1 MLEKEI
7 KKLMPHIK
15 VMARKYGNLG
25 VPPEDLENEG
35 IFGVFK
41 AKKHYDK
48 SMGVNFN
55 AYALWWI
62 KQSILAALSSQSK
75 LVHVPFAKINLFR
88 KIKNVK
94 DLYLQK
100 FGREPSEKETKEE
113 LQINSQEYIDTLT
126 SNSVS
131 IDKGTLS
138 NDENEEFSLNNIL
151 STPNETEEKIEL
163 DFIKSN
169 IQRAISKLTKRERF
183 IINNF
188 FGIDVER
195 SLTLEEIG
203 VELKLTR
210 ERCRQIKQ
218 ESIKKLKKILPTFF

>member
-7 KKLMPHIK
+7 KSLMPHIK

-25 VPPEDLENEG
+25 VPSEDLENEG
-35 IFGVFK
+35 IFGIFK

-62 KQSILAALSSQSK
+62 KQSILAALSAQSK

-100 FGREPSEKETKEE
+100 YGREPTEKETKEE
-113 LQINSQEYIDTLT
+113 LQINSQEYIDTLN
-126 SNSVS
+126 SNSIS
-131 IDKGTLS
+131 IDKATTS
-138 NDENEEFSLNNIL
+138 TDVEDFSLINIL
-151 STPNETEEKIEL
+151 TTPNEVEEQIEL

-169 IQRAISKLTKRERF
+169 IKRAISKLTPREQF
-183 IINNF
+183 IINSF
-188 FGIDVER
+188 FGIGLER
-195 SLTLEEIG
+195 PLGLEEIG
-203 VELKLTR
+203 VELNLTR